1 MWEQRVHT
9 DFVLR
14 FQEHEF
20 GLAVFER
27 DGIVGL
33 DFNAPERFAIP
44 GDSVAYGNIISRVQ
58 QRAACAYDGQRGF
71 HARKL
76 YDAWKSCLPF

>member
-9 DFVLR
+9 DFVLGLE
-14 FQEHEF
+14 EHEF
-20 GLAVFER
+20 GFAVFER
-27 DGIVGL
+27 DGIIRL

-58 QRAACAYDGQRGF
+58 QRAACDSDGKRGF
-71 HARKL
+71 HGRKL
-76 YDAWKSCLPF
+76 YDA

>member
-9 DFVLR
+9 DFVLGSE
-14 FQEHEF
+14 EHEF

-33 DFNAPERFAIP
+33 DFYAPEWLAAP
-44 GDSVAYGNIISRVQ
+44 GDPVA
-58 QRAACAYDGQRGF
+58 
-71 HARKL
+71 
-76 YDAWKSCLPF
+76 